1 MTIERLNQYRWIIS
15 NIKAIT
21 SEIDSF
27 YEPIAS
33 PNGHQ
38 AVGGG
43 KSVMD
48 VGDPTTNAVNRIL
61 ELKEQLDREQR
72 NLEGRI
78 EEIHAWM
85 ELIMDLE
92 VKAII
97 RRHFILGKTWME
109 TSIET
114 YGVQNRDYCRKRFY
128 RFKEENPDLFL

>member
-38 AVGGG
+38 TVGGG

-48 VGDPTTNAVNRIL
+48 VGDPTKNAVNRIL
-61 ELKEQLDREQR
+61 ELKDQLDREQQE
-72 NLEGRI
+72 LENMI
-78 EEIHAWM
+78 EEIHSWM
-85 ELIMDLE
+85 ELIADLE

-97 RRHFILGKTWME
+97 RRHFILGKTWLE

>member
-27 YEPIAS
+27 YEPISS

-61 ELKEQLDREQR
+61 ELKDQLDREQQE
-72 NLEGRI
+72 LENMI
-78 EEIHAWM
+78 EEIHTWM
-85 ELIMDLE
+85 ELIADLE

-97 RRHFILGKTWME
+97 RRHFILGKTWLE

>member
-1 MTIERLNQYRWIIS
+1 MTIERLNEYRWIIE

-21 SEIDSF
+21 AEIDSF

-33 PNGHQ
+33 PNGKQ
-38 AVGGG
+38 TVGGG

-48 VGDPTTNAVNRIL
+48 VGDPTANAVNRIL
-61 ELKEQLDREQR
+61 ELKDQLDREQR
-72 NLEGRI
+72 NLEDRI

-85 ELIMDLE
+85 DLIMDLE

-114 YGVQNRDYCRKRFY
+114 YGVQSRDYCRRKFY
-128 RFKEENPDLFL
+128 KFKTDNPDLFL